1 MIIGDSISRYGQTVG
16 KAFHGQRAADELPIC
31 ISIHTLPALEL
42 TPSLTSSPSPSPR
55 PSMPITSIHRAV
67 EHRHGV
73 AIDYMAGRHFVTS
86 PPSHC
91 LPLPLIPGPVR
102 FGFAA
107 TLPKMHPPTLARST
121 QATPVHTK
129 VTARPCPRPITP
141 AVHSRVPEHQT
152 PGVRLSRRAAACV

>member
-1 MIIGDSISRYGQTVG
+1 MVRERRMSCPYVYPST
-16 KAFHGQRAADELPIC
+16 
-31 ISIHTLPALEL
+31 HTTPCSSLEL
-42 TPSLTSSPSPSPR
+42 IHSHHHLRPSPSPSPRR

-67 EHRHGV
+67 EHRHGM
-73 AIDYMAGRHFVTS
+73 ATDYMAGRHFVTS
-86 PPSHC
+86 PPSSHSHC
-91 LPLPLIPGPVR
+91 LPLPLIPGPIR